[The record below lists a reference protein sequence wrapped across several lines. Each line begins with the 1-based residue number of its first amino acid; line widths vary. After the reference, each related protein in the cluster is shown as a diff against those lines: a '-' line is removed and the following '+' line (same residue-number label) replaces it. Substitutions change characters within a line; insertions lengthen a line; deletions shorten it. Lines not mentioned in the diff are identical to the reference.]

1 MPTDTGAPLLLIVC
15 GDPSGDLH
23 AASLIAALKR
33 RAPGVRV
40 AAVGGPLSR
49 AVADEFVEDLAARG
63 VTGFVRPILTLRFL
77 RGLLERLE
85 QFMRTRRPAAL
96 VCIDYYG
103 FNRRVLERA
112 RRAGVPAL
120 YYVSPQVWASR
131 PGRVHVL
138 RQLVQRML
146 VIFPFEESLYR
157 EAGVPVEFVGHP
169 LLDRIPTPAP
179 RRPAPSAG
187 HTRRVGLLPG
197 SRRSELEAHV
207 PMLLEAFRLLRETR
221 PDLEGLIFAPPSQ
234 PDAAYGTLP
243 PGVRLVREEDYAVRS
258 TLDIALCKSGTA
270 TLENAMLGIPM
281 VVLYRTSWPEYLA
294 ARAVARVKFIAMPNL
309 LAGREVVTEL
319 IQQQATS
326 QRLASE
332 AAALLDNPQRYDAV
346 RADLLALRDKL
357 GGPGAADRAAAA
369 ILTALPVK

>member
-1 MPTDTGAPLLLIVC
+1 VSSPLLLIVC

-23 AASLIAALKR
+23 ASSLIAALKR

-85 QFMRTRRPAAL
+85 QFMTTRRPAAL

-138 RQLVQRML
+138 RQLVRRML

-157 EAGVPVEFVGHP
+157 AAGVPVEFVGHP
-169 LLDRIPTPAP
+169 LLDRIPAPAP
-179 RRPAPSAG
+179 RRPAPAVS

-197 SRRSELEAHV
+197 SRGSELAAHV
-207 PMLLEAFRLLRETR
+207 PVLLEAFRLLRETR

-243 PGVRLVREEDYAVRS
+243 PGVRLVREEGYDVRS

-319 IQQQATS
+319 IQHHATP

-332 AAALLDNPQRYDAV
+332 AAALLDNPQRYDTV

-369 ILTALPVK
+369 ILASLPGE